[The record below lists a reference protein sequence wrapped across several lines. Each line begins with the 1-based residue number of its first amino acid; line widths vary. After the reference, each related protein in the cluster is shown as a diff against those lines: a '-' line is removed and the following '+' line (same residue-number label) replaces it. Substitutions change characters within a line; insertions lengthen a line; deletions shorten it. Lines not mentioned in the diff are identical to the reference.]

1 MSEWTE
7 NDMPLASVATDAP
20 RVIRVEGF
28 EAPFSLAESE
38 REAYLRRFSTLF
50 VDERRS
56 RRGGLGRV
64 FHATNALGEQL
75 AVKTLILPQG
85 AAAKIDGVERNEG
98 NDEDEK
104 LLRAAFRREYECQR
118 SLALLR
124 GFPRLFGYGTID
136 GAPAIVMEWVE
147 GATLA
152 EASEE
157 LAIDAEGRVSPLTVA
172 HMGRDLFEL
181 VSRLSI
187 VGGGLVH
194 RDISPANI
202 MVRTTH
208 RSLARQRTEGSF
220 DLCLIDFG
228 SAEPAASEGSPSRS
242 FTAAHGATRH
252 ATADYAPPEM
262 LSDDIAAVERQRHST
277 AVDVYSVGSV
287 LCELLGGKPPF
298 PGASRATSPYRLK
311 TETEPTR
318 PAPAHDAAED
328 LATVLSCE
336 SEVAVIVAP
345 LALERDLSPHSEE
358 LASALSLVD
367 AQIVDAVMS
376 CLLADQRLRPNPE
389 LMRDEFDGLSEH
401 YGKNIRHALAGEPLV
416 SPSAGRSLAGDGR
429 LSPSRHALRVGGR
442 LGCGVIGMS
451 VALATA
457 WLVGQ
462 GDPGR
467 ITLVAA
473 LLVAPSALA
482 LLVRW
487 RNVSGRTGLLLGG
500 GVLLAASAGSALG
513 LWRLA
518 GLGERLSG
526 VLAALFVCACA
537 TWLILVI
544 DYASGNFPAPL
555 GETPTFARAL
565 GSGD

>member
-1 MSEWTE
+1 MSERVE
-7 NDMPLASVATDAP
+7 NDTPLANFAADAP

-28 EAPFSLAESE
+28 EAPFSLGESE
-38 REAYLRRFSTLF
+38 RDAYLRRFSTLF

-75 AVKTLILPQG
+75 AVKTLILP
-85 AAAKIDGVERNEG
+85 KIDEGRNES
-98 NDEDEK
+98 DEE

-124 GFPRLFGYGTID
+124 GFPRPFGYGTID

-147 GATLA
+147 GVTLA
-152 EASEE
+152 EAREE
-157 LAIDAEGRVSPLTVA
+157 LAVDAEGRVSPLTVA
-172 HMGRDLFEL
+172 RMGRDLFEL

-208 RSLARQRTEGSF
+208 RSLARQRAEGSF

-228 SAEPAASEGSPSRS
+228 SAEPAASEGISSRS

-287 LCELLGGKPPF
+287 LCELLGGEPPF

-311 TETEPTR
+311 TEAEPTR
-318 PAPAHDAAED
+318 PTPAHDAAED
-328 LATVLSCE
+328 LAAVLSRE

-345 LALERDLSPHSEE
+345 LALERDLSPRNDE
-358 LASALSLVD
+358 LVSALSHVD
-367 AQIVDAVMS
+367 AQIVDAAMS
-376 CLLADQRLRPNPE
+376 CLPSDQRLRPHPE
-389 LMRDEFDGLSEH
+389 LMRDEFDRLSENFD
-401 YGKNIRHALAGEPLV
+401 KNIKHALAGEPLV
-416 SPSAGRSLAGDGR
+416 SPTAGRSWANSEHLPR
-429 LSPSRHALRVGGR
+429 SRRALRMGGR
-442 LGCGVIGMS
+442 ILGAVICAS
-451 VALATA
+451 VSIVTA
-457 WLVGQ
+457 WLVGE

-467 ITLVAA
+467 IALVAA
-473 LLVAPSALA
+473 CLVAPALFALLARGNDVSGRMGLLRGGVA
-482 LLVRW
+482 LLV
-487 RNVSGRTGLLLGG
+487 T
-500 GVLLAASAGSALG
+500 SAGSALG
-513 LWRLA
+513 LWSLA

-537 TWLILVI
+537 TWLVLVI
-544 DYASGNFPAPL
+544 DYASGNYPAAPA
-555 GETPTFARAL
+555 GTPTFARAL
-565 GSGD
+565 GSGN